1 MPLNEPPLPPSAVP
15 VAIESFGFSDGAR
28 RAGVRQAAV
37 ETAVNIV
44 YAPMPFAVMMCSPQ
58 DLEDFAIGFSFTEG
72 IIDTIDDIRSVHVEE
87 DAGARGLKLVVS
99 LASDK
104 MRRHLARA
112 RNISGR
118 TGCGVCGI
126 DDLDAM
132 PCARAIDAPAQTIEA
147 AAVARALRDLVA
159 RQELNSATGAV
170 HAAAWCAPNGD
181 VTAIRED
188 VGRHNAL
195 DKLIGHL
202 LRTRVAPDSGF
213 FVITSRCSFEMLEKV
228 AAFGART
235 VVAIS
240 APTSL
245 AIERARLHGVTLI
258 ALARND
264 SAIIFNGAEHVR
276 TESPA

>member
-1 MPLNEPPLPPSAVP
+1 MPPSDVKP
-15 VAIESFGFSDGAR
+15 SV
-28 RAGVRQAAV
+28 AV
-37 ETAVNIV
+37 EVERIGLQDGLREATVREAAAETPVNVV
-44 YAPMPFAVMMCSPQ
+44 YAPIPFAVMMCSPQ
-58 DLEDFAIGFSFTEG
+58 DLEDFAVGFSFTEG
-72 IIDTIDDIRSVHVEE
+72 IIDTIADIRSVVVEE
-87 DAGARGLKLVVS
+87 DPEQRGLRLVVS

-104 MRRHLARA
+104 MQRHLARA

-132 PCARAIDAPAQTIEA
+132 PCARAITAAPFTLTTGAI
-147 AAVARALRDLVA
+147 ARALDDLVGLQ
-159 RQELNSATGAV
+159 RLNAATGAV
-170 HAAAWCAPNGD
+170 HAAGWCAPDGE
-181 VTAIRED
+181 VLAVRED

-202 LRTRVAPDSGF
+202 LRAGVDPGQGY

-228 AAFGART
+228 AAFGARA

-245 AIERARLHGVTLI
+245 AVERARLHGVTLV
-258 ALARND
+258 AMARNGR
-264 SAIIFNGAEHVR
+264 ALVFNGGEHVR
-276 TESPA
+276 VEAAP